1 MDFLSN
7 LVHGMCSCEY
17 SKRGFYMRQFEFL
30 MINTRSSCI
39 VLLSAFLI
47 ACGGGG
53 QAPILGTPSIQPLP
67 TGTPIV
73 PPSPVPPPTI
83 IIAPQVVQTFPAN
96 LIPYVTG
103 VSTNSLITAKFS
115 HSMNPTS
122 LNTSFT
128 VACPSGAPI
137 TGVVTYDAVN
147 YLATF
152 SNSGLF
158 PANTTCVATISTS
171 AVDTAATPI
180 AANYVWR
187 FTTASS
193 VDLVPP
199 TITANDPIDNA
210 TLICLSQPVSITF
223 SKAMDSSTVNSS
235 TFYVTDPSI
244 VTNPSSAHMPGLIT
258 YDIPSNTA
266 TFSVTNP
273 TGYVASTSYITTVT
287 SGVKDSSGN
296 SMVATKIL
304 HFATGT
310 QACTPIVPVSLG
322 SMASYGAFGGGA
334 GVTNSGVNTIV
345 NGNLGTTA
353 ACTLFTGF
361 HDANNVYT
369 ETTLNIGKVT
379 GNIYC
384 APPLPGTT
392 ESLALT
398 TQAAADALIAFNAIA
413 ILTPMAIVGPN
424 SGELGGLTITPGTY
438 RPSAES
444 FLISSGNLT
453 LDAGGD
459 PNAVWQF
466 HVPSSLTVGL
476 SATPRSVL
484 LINGAQAKNVLW
496 QIGSAARIEDGST
509 MVGTILASAGV
520 TISTAGQTIQTTL
533 YGRAIG
539 LNASVT
545 MVNTTIVSP

>member
-1 MDFLSN
+1 
-7 LVHGMCSCEY
+7 
-17 SKRGFYMRQFEFL
+17 MRQFKFL
-30 MINTRSSCI
+30 KINIPSSCI
-39 VLLSAFLI
+39 ALLSAFLF

-73 PPSPVPPPTI
+73 APTPVPAPI
-83 IIAPQVVQTFPAN
+83 VIIAPQVVQTSPGN

-103 VSTNSLITAKFS
+103 VSTNSVITAKFS
-115 HSMNPTS
+115 HNMNATS

-128 VACPSGAPI
+128 IACPSGAPI
-137 TGVVTYDAVN
+137 TGVVRYDAVN
-147 YLATF
+147 FLATL
-152 SNSGLF
+152 SHSVLF
-158 PANTTCVATISTS
+158 PSNTTCVATISTS
-171 AVDTAATPI
+171 AVDTSGTPI
-180 AANYVWR
+180 AANYLWR
-187 FTTASS
+187 FTTAAT

-199 TITANDPIDNA
+199 TITANNPIDNA
-210 TLICLSQPVSITF
+210 TLICLSKPVSITF
-223 SKAMDSSTVNSS
+223 SKEMDSSTLNSS
-235 TFYVTDPSI
+235 TFYVFDSSI
-244 VTNPSSAHMPGLIT
+244 VTNPSAAHMPGLIT

-266 TFSVTNP
+266 IFSVTNP

-296 SMVATKIL
+296 SLAATKIL
-304 HFATGT
+304 HFTTGT
-310 QACTPIVPVSLG
+310 QSCTPVVPVSLG
-322 SMASYGAFGGGA
+322 SIASYGAFGGGA
-334 GVTNSGVNTIV
+334 GVTNSGVNTV
-345 NGNLGTTA
+345 VSGNLGTTA

-361 HDANNVYT
+361 HDANNGYT
-369 ETTLNIGKVT
+369 ETTLNIGNVT

-413 ILTPMAIVGPN
+413 VLTPTTILGPI
-424 SGELGGLTITPGTY
+424 SGELGGLTIGPGTY
-438 RPSAES
+438 RPTADS

-496 QIGSAARIEDGST
+496 QVGSAARIEDGST

-533 YGRAIG
+533 NGRAIG